1 MNLLL
6 VRANKQPNYTAGQL
20 SIDGKFF
27 CYTLEDRDRQLS
39 SDMTLE
45 EIQNKKQFGKTA
57 IPTGTYTID
66 MNTVSP
72 KFKDREWAK
81 PYKGKLPRLVDVPG
95 YEGVL
100 IHVGN
105 TAEDTLGCILV
116 GAKNSDG
123 KLINSTAAFRKLMSV
138 LTKTK
143 EPITITIR

>member
-6 VRANKQPNYTAGQL
+6 VRADRQPNYTVGQL

-27 CYTLEDRDRQLS
+27 CYTLEDKDRQLT
-39 SDMTLE
+39 SDMSLE

-57 IPTGTYTID
+57 IPSGTYTID

-116 GAKNSDG
+116 GKRRTING
-123 KLINSTAAFRKLMSV
+123 ITNSTDAFHELMSV
-138 LTKTK
+138 LTQAK
-143 EPITITIR
+143 EPITITIP